1 MKMLYLAKVD
11 ADNVSDYLTTP
22 DASQLAELLRVA
34 EIRTGGDGVARVYEI
49 EDAPIGRAQGSITII
64 AEGTINDCIKALKEI

>member
-34 EIRTGGDGVARVYEI
+34 DIRTGGEGVARVYEI
-49 EDAPIGRAQGSITII
+49 EEAPIGRVQGTITLL
-64 AEGTINDCIKALKEI
+64 ACGTINDCIKSLKEL

>member
-1 MKMLYLAKVD
+1 MIYIARVH
-11 ADNVSDYLTTP
+11 ADNVSDYMATP

-49 EDAPIGRAQGSITII
+49 EDAPIGRSQGTITII
-64 AEGTINDCIKALKEI
+64 AEGTINDCINSLKEL

>member
-49 EDAPIGRAQGSITII
+49 ENAPIGRAQGTITII
-64 AEGTINDCIKALKEI
+64 AEGTINDCIKTLKEL

>member
-1 MKMLYLAKVD
+1 MKKIYLAKVD

-34 EIRTGGDGVARVYEI
+34 DIRMGSDGVARVYEI
-49 EDAPIGRAQGSITII
+49 EDAPIGTKHGSIIII
-64 AEGTINDCIKALKEI
+64 AEGTIDDCIKSLKEL

>member
-1 MKMLYLAKVD
+1 MRMLYLAKVD

-49 EDAPIGRAQGSITII
+49 EDAPIGRVQGSITII
-64 AEGTINDCIKALKEI
+64 AEGTISDCIKSLKEL

>member
-1 MKMLYLAKVD
+1 MKKIYLAKVD

-22 DASQLAELLRVA
+22 EASQLAELLRVA

-49 EDAPIGRAQGSITII
+49 EDAPIGRAQGTITII
-64 AEGTINDCIKALKEI
+64 AEGTINDCIKSLKEL

>member
-1 MKMLYLAKVD
+1 MKMLYIAKID

-22 DASQLAELLRVA
+22 EASQLAELLRVA

-49 EDAPIGRAQGSITII
+49 EDAPIGRAQGTITII
-64 AEGTINDCIKALKEI
+64 AEGTINDCIKSLKEL

>member
-49 EDAPIGRAQGSITII
+49 EDAPIGRTQGTLTII
-64 AEGTINDCIKALKEI
+64 AEGPINDCIKSLKEL